1 LRIQQNILNFRLNQT
16 WADVAIRIF
25 DQLPDEK
32 NDQEQS
38 SKILEHPLFKPE
50 IEIENVSFKYEQ
62 NNDFSIN
69 NVNLKIPAGTFVAVV
84 GSSGSGKTTFIDLLL
99 GILNPDTGTIRIS
112 GEAPSSVHSNLPGVI
127 AYVPQDVVI
136 INDTVVE
143 NIGLGFP
150 YSSINETK
158 IMDCLRLAHLEK
170 VVNDLPLKLYE
181 KLGEKGSRL
190 SGGQRQ
196 RLGIARA
203 LITKPRLLIL
213 DEATSSLDSQTE
225 LDVSE
230 SILNLA
236 GDVTVIIIAH
246 RLSTVQKSNTVV
258 YIDNGEIKSC
268 GSFSQVRTEIPDFD
282 LQAKLL
288 GI

>member
-1 LRIQQNILNFRLNQT
+1 M
-16 WADVAIRIF
+16 AHY
-25 DQLPDEK
+25 LP
-32 NDQEQS
+32 N
-38 SKILEHPLFKPE
+38 SK
-50 IEIENVSFKYEQ
+50 
-62 NNDFSIN
+62 
-69 NVNLKIPAGTFVAVV
+69 
-84 GSSGSGKTTFIDLLL
+84 
-99 GILNPDTGTIRIS
+99 
-112 GEAPSSVHSNLPGVI
+112 
-127 AYVPQDVVI
+127 
-136 INDTVVE
+136 
-143 NIGLGFP
+143 
-150 YSSINETK
+150 
-158 IMDCLRLAHLEK
+158 
-170 VVNDLPLKLYE
+170 
-181 KLGEKGSRL
+181 L

-246 RLSTVQKSNTVV
+246 RLSTVQKSDTVV

-268 GSFSQVRTEIPDFD
+268 GPFSKVRNEIPDFD

>member
-1 LRIQQNILNFRLNQT
+1 MNIFYLSKKPRECAQFHNDKHVVKMILETAQLF
-16 WADVAIRIF
+16 DVVN
-25 DQLPDEK
+25 QLPAKLD
-32 NDQEQS
+32 NLIGDRG
-38 SKILEHPLFKPE
+38 SK
-50 IEIENVSFKYEQ
+50 
-62 NNDFSIN
+62 
-69 NVNLKIPAGTFVAVV
+69 
-84 GSSGSGKTTFIDLLL
+84 
-99 GILNPDTGTIRIS
+99 
-112 GEAPSSVHSNLPGVI
+112 
-127 AYVPQDVVI
+127 
-136 INDTVVE
+136 
-143 NIGLGFP
+143 
-150 YSSINETK
+150 
-158 IMDCLRLAHLEK
+158 
-170 VVNDLPLKLYE
+170 
-181 KLGEKGSRL
+181 L

-230 SILNLA
+230 SILNLT

-246 RLSTVQKSNTVV
+246 RLSTVQKSDFVV

-268 GSFSQVRTEIPDFD
+268 GSFSKVRNEIPDFD